1 MSGYNHNEIE
11 NKWKDKWYEVNL
23 YKAVDFSPKPKKY
36 ILAEFPYPSGKS
48 LHAGHMM
55 RFTLP
60 DVYSRYLR
68 MKGFNVMF
76 PMGWDAFGLPA
87 ENYAVQTGINPAIT
101 TKEII
106 KDYKQSLYTL
116 GYSVD
121 TDREINTTNPKYYKW
136 TQWIF
141 LKFFKAGLAE
151 YKEMPIWWCEKLR
164 TVLSDEEVLTDKNG
178 NKISE
183 RGEHPVERRMLKQWV
198 LKIPQYAERLI
209 QGLENLDFP
218 PAIKKAQINWIGKS
232 EGAKIS
238 YQVEDSE
245 DVITVFTTRPDT
257 NFGATFIVLAPEH
270 PLAQKI
276 TTKENEKA
284 VKEYIIKA
292 GKKSEL
298 ERISEVKDKTGVFT
312 GRYAINK
319 LNDER
324 LPIYIADYCLLGV
337 GTGAVIGVPGHDK
350 RDFIFAEKFGL
361 PVKRVVVGD
370 DGEIGEIDNVNQ
382 IFEGDGK
389 AINSDFLDGLE
400 TPKAIEKICKYL
412 EEKGWGEKHTTYR
425 IRDWVFSRQ
434 RYWGEPIPVIHK
446 EDGKIESVCDPDNL
460 QEVKENLPLVLP
472 EVPDFN
478 PTPDGFSPLEKNK
491 EWVNI
496 KDKDGKPAKRET
508 NTMPNW
514 AGSSWYYIRYC
525 DPAND
530 ENFADFEKQKYWLP
544 VDKYFGGA
552 EHTTMHLLYSRFWH
566 QFLYDLKLV
575 PTPEPYAWRINGGL
589 LLGTDGKK
597 MSKSTGN
604 VVEPSKIIEQFGA
617 DALRMFVCFLGP
629 YEDTYPW
636 NDSGIKATSKLLTTI
651 YGLRTKVNKNAKP
664 SVMISKA
671 YNKLVKNISQMFEN
685 LKMNTAV
692 SEIMI
697 FVNSVKNE
705 EEISLDIWKGFLK
718 TLAPLAPFIAEELW
732 QEIKGN
738 SEWSAENSIHVQEWP
753 EFDKTIASENII
765 RIPIQ
770 INGKVRSDIEIEVG
784 MEENIIKEKVLADPK
799 VISNLNGKEINKFIY
814 VPGKI
819 ISIVC

>member
-11 NKWKDKWYEVNL
+11 NKWKNKWYEKNL

-36 ILAEFPYPSGKS
+36 ILAEFPYPSGKA

-121 TDREINTTNPKYYKW
+121 TDREINTTDPKYYKW

-141 LKFFKAGLAE
+141 LKFFKAGLSE

-245 DVITVFTTRPDT
+245 DIITVFTTRPDT

-276 TTKENEKA
+276 TTKENENA

-298 ERISEVKDKTGVFT
+298 ERIAEVKDKTGVFT

-337 GTGAVIGVPGHDK
+337 GTGAVVGVPGHDK
-350 RDFIFAEKFGL
+350 RDFLFAEKFGL

-370 DGEIGEIDNVNQ
+370 DGEIGKIDNVNQ

-400 TPKAIEKICKYL
+400 TTKAIEKICKYL

-525 DPAND
+525 DPTND

-575 PTPEPYAWRINGGL
+575 PTPEPYTWRINGGL

-732 QEIKGN
+732 QDIEGN
-738 SEWSAENSIHVQEWP
+738 SEWSTENSVHTQKWP
-753 EFDKTIASENII
+753 EFDKTVASENII

>member
-11 NKWKDKWYEVNL
+11 NKWKNKWYEKNL

-36 ILAEFPYPSGKS
+36 ILAEFPYPSGKA

-121 TDREINTTNPKYYKW
+121 TDREINTTDPKYYKW

-141 LKFFKAGLAE
+141 LKFFKAGLSE

-245 DVITVFTTRPDT
+245 DIITVFTTRPDT

-276 TTKENEKA
+276 TTKENENA

-298 ERISEVKDKTGVFT
+298 ERIAEVKDKTGVFT

-337 GTGAVIGVPGHDK
+337 GTGAVVGVPGHDK
-350 RDFIFAEKFGL
+350 RDFLFAEKFGL

-370 DGEIGEIDNVNQ
+370 DGEIGKIDNVNQ

-400 TPKAIEKICKYL
+400 TTKAIEKICKYL

-525 DPAND
+525 DPTND

-732 QEIKGN
+732 QDIEGN
-738 SEWSAENSIHVQEWP
+738 SEWSTENSVHTQKWP
-753 EFDKTIASENII
+753 EFDKTVASENII